1 MTLKTLVENGYDPN
15 VNPFRMPPDNDIFQ
29 RRDQERLR
37 KKQVIFFICSFLLFF
52 GHKYGRYVTYAYG
65 AAFFKKKL
73 KFFLQILSNKNKAQG
88 I

>member
-37 KKQVIFFICSFLLFF
+37 KKQVIFLYIQLFIVFW
-52 GHKYGRYVTYAYG
+52 T
-65 AAFFKKKL
+65 
-73 KFFLQILSNKNKAQG
+73 
-88 I
+88 